1 MSMNKVKKL
10 LIEQK
15 SNALSKKVLITV
27 KVY

>member
-1 MSMNKVKKL
+1 MSMNKAKKL

-15 SNALSKKVLITV
+15 SNALSKKVSITV